1 MMACTTSA
9 IAEAA
14 ATASLTA
21 EDGTMRPTFAAAN
34 ERAKAIEKVTCAP

>member
-14 ATASLTA
+14 TASPTA
-21 EDGTMRPTFAAAN
+21 RNGTMRPTFAAAN
-34 ERAKAIEKVTCAP
+34 EHAKAIEKVTCAP